1 MVGGGGETGPI
12 AVGARGV
19 PKSAKNGAGRV
30 GRGNNRELFFCVCGA
45 RPGILLGAALGK
57 WRMHTHTGRARLLS
71 ARPVGGF
78 PGILPSS
85 PPYAAMATRK
95 VRYKKLNPKTVLPV
109 FREDQIDPSE
119 YESLTNEAQI
129 ATGVEQAEEN
139 EYHLQAVLQSAGVAA
154 DKEIPV
160 PPPQESSLNYDEFY
174 SQKVSKTATY
184 IRFSQTV
191 EECIGCMYDMT
202 EEDVV
207 FLKSYNQKQPAS
219 SKLSEDDFEKIM
231 EVYEETAFIKTP
243 FASIDQTVASYD
255 EMLQGLQELNSAN
268 TMNHAKEI
276 YEYWKSRRQAL
287 GNKPLHPTLKFE
299 THAES
304 DDMDP
309 YVCFRRREVR
319 QTRKTRARDVQSA
332 DKLKRLRKE
341 LDDGRQLVLAAHNRE
356 LLKYEMLKMDRQ
368 IFELRASL
376 KEQKV
381 RLNIKTDDEDLINQ
395 KPQKRKAPEAPAV
408 QRPPP
413 PAQLRMPGR
422 PDARPTEHDLSQLA
436 DRLAEK
442 ENELRLD
449 IEKKVQNHGEWNRN
463 YVDLTRGPLSP
474 VHGPRQDPNFRPA
487 KTQYLMTPPAS
498 ASSSV
503 SLDEPVPMELDKPEN
518 PQPVVRFR
526 GVAQDEESRANPPSY
541 RRRIGRLNRLW
552 IDRRGLVSPPR
563 ETSAD
568 MSDRWK
574 YDQSSDD
581 EDDMPVYEVDPFET
595 RALKFRASIPPPLW
609 LTNRA
614 IPNPRAVMPP
624 NQHQQPH
631 PIPQPP
637 IPPPQTQAQ
646 QAVARAPTQVKPTS

>member
-1 MVGGGGETGPI
+1 
-12 AVGARGV
+12 
-19 PKSAKNGAGRV
+19 
-30 GRGNNRELFFCVCGA
+30 
-45 RPGILLGAALGK
+45 
-57 WRMHTHTGRARLLS
+57 
-71 ARPVGGF
+71 
-78 PGILPSS
+78 
-85 PPYAAMATRK
+85 MATRK
-95 VRYKKLNPKTVLPV
+95 VRYKKLNPKTVLPI

-139 EYHLQAVLQSAGVAA
+139 EYHLQAVLKSAAGVAA
-154 DKEIPV
+154 DQEIPV
-160 PPPQESSLNYDEFY
+160 PPPQESTLNYDEFY

-207 FLKSYNQKQPAS
+207 FLQSYNQKRAAS
-219 SKLSEDDFEKIM
+219 AQLSEDDFEKIM
-231 EVYEETAFIKTP
+231 EVYEETAYIKTP
-243 FASIDQTVASYD
+243 FASIDQTVVGYG
-255 EMLQGLQELNSAN
+255 EMMQGLHQLDKAKVLIS
-268 TMNHAKEI
+268 HARET
-276 YEYWKSRRQAL
+276 YEYWKSRRQDL
-287 GNKPLHPTLKFE
+287 SNKPLHPTLKFE

-341 LDDGRQLVLAAHNRE
+341 LDEGRQLVMAAHNRE
-356 LLKYEMLKMDRQ
+356 LFKAEMLKTDRA
-368 IFELRASL
+368 IFELRAQL
-376 KEQKV
+376 KDHKI

-422 PDARPTEHDLSQLA
+422 PDVRPAEADLLQLS

-449 IEKKVQNHGEWNRN
+449 IEKKVQNHKDWNRF
-463 YVDLTRGPLSP
+463 YLDLTRGPLSP
-474 VHGPRQDPNFRPA
+474 VDGPRQDPNFRPA

-498 ASSSV
+498 ASSV
-503 SLDEPVPMELDKPEN
+503 SLDEPMPMELDKPEN
-518 PQPVVRFR
+518 PQPVVKFR

-541 RRRIGRLNRLW
+541 RRRIGRLSRLW
-552 IDRRGLVSPPR
+552 IDRRGLPASPPR
-563 ETSAD
+563 EPNEWSD
-568 MSDRWK
+568 RLQDRWK

-581 EDDMPVYEVDPFET
+581 EDDMPTYEVDPFDT
-595 RALKFRASIPPPLW
+595 RALKFRASIPPPQW
-609 LTNRA
+609 LAHRVIPTSRA
-614 IPNPRAVMPP
+614 ILPP
-624 NQHQQPH
+624 NQQQQH
-631 PIPQPP
+631 PIPQHQL
-637 IPPPQTQAQ
+637 PPPQTQAQ
-646 QAVARAPTQVKPTS
+646 PPVVAKSPVKATT